1 MAMTNSEDAPLS
13 VVAVSKALA
22 DWIGKLGMVWVEG
35 QLSEVRLRPGSQI
48 VFMRLRDVQS
58 EASVSLV
65 ATSAM
70 VGAMSPPLAEGAQV
84 VVLASVEYWSKRGDL
99 HLRAR
104 QLRAVGLGELLAR
117 LEQLRRL
124 LDAEGVFAPERKR
137 PLPFLPRR
145 VGLICGRNSE
155 AERDVTVNA
164 RRRWPAVEFAIRE
177 VPVQGAGAVSA
188 VTAALAELDAQPEVD
203 VIIITR
209 GGGSVEDLLP
219 FSNEALVRAAAAAR
233 TPIVSAIGHER
244 DRPLLDDVADVR
256 ASTPTDAARRVVP
269 DWSEE
274 VARVTN
280 ARAAIRAALGA
291 RVAAEQRTV
300 DQLRRTG
307 ALQAASERL
316 NRETDAVLRL
326 RVEGRRALA
335 DRLGTSQATV
345 QALRGR
351 LHALSP
357 AATLERGYAIV
368 TTASGTVATAPSD
381 IAHGARF
388 TVRLRDGAFTGQ
400 RLDAT
405 SEETP

>member
-1 MAMTNSEDAPLS
+1 MAMPNSEDSPLS
-13 VVAVSKALA
+13 VVAVSKAMA
-22 DWIGKLGMVWVEG
+22 DWIAKLGTVWVEG
-35 QLSEVRLRPGSQI
+35 QLSEVRLRPGAHL

-58 EASVSLV
+58 DASVSLV
-65 ATSAM
+65 APASM
-70 VGAMSPPLAEGAQV
+70 VTTMSPPLSEGAQV
-84 VVLASVEYWSKRGDL
+84 VVLASVEYWTKRGDL

-124 LDAEGVFAPERKR
+124 LDAEGLFAAGRKQ

-164 RRRWPAVEFAIRE
+164 RRRWPTVEFALRE
-177 VPVQGAGAVSA
+177 VPVQGAAAVSA
-188 VTAALAELDAQPEVD
+188 VTGALAELDADPEVD

-219 FSNEALVRAAAAAR
+219 FSNEALVRAAAQAR

-244 DRPLLDDVADVR
+244 DRPLLDDVADLR

-269 DWSEE
+269 DWIEE
-274 VARVTN
+274 NARVAA
-280 ARAAIRAALGA
+280 ARAALRGAVGA
-291 RVAAEQRTV
+291 RLAAEQRTV

-307 ALQAASERL
+307 AMQAAGERL
-316 NRETDAVLRL
+316 TREAEGITRL
-326 RVEGRRALA
+326 RIDARRALA
-335 DRLGTSQATV
+335 DQLGAAQSGVATLRERL
-345 QALRGR
+345 R
-351 LHALSP
+351 ALSP

-368 TTASGTVATAPSD
+368 TDPQGSVAMAPTD
-381 IAHGARF
+381 IPPGSTF
-388 TVRLRDGAFTGQ
+388 TVRLRDGAFVGR
-400 RLDAT
+400 RLNVPN
-405 SEETP
+405 EES

>member
-1 MAMTNSEDAPLS
+1 MANSEDAPLS

-22 DWIGKLGMVWVEG
+22 DWIGKLGTVWVEG
-35 QLSEVRLRPGSQI
+35 QLSEVRRRPGAQV

-58 EASVSLV
+58 DASVSLV
-65 ATSAM
+65 AQSSM
-70 VGAMSPPLAEGAQV
+70 VNAMSPPLADGAQV
-84 VVLASVEYWSKRGDL
+84 VVLASVEYWTKRGDV

-117 LEQLRRL
+117 LEHLRRM
-124 LDAEGVFAPERKR
+124 LDAEGLFAPARKR

-177 VPVQGAGAVSA
+177 VPVQGSAAVSA
-188 VTAALAELDAQPEVD
+188 VTAALADLDAEPEVD

-244 DRPLLDDVADVR
+244 DRPLLDDVADLR

-269 DWSEE
+269 DWAEE
-274 VARVTN
+274 AARVGA
-280 ARAAIRAALGA
+280 ARSTMRTALTA
-291 RVAAEQRTV
+291 RLAAEQRNL

-307 ALQAASERL
+307 ALQAAGERL
-316 NRETDAVLRL
+316 TREGEGIARLRL
-326 RVEGRRALA
+326 DGRRALA
-335 DRLGTSQATV
+335 DRLSASQSGIET
-345 QALRGR
+345 LRQR
-351 LHALSP
+351 LRALSP

-368 TTASGTVATAPSD
+368 TNPRGSVALAPDDIPPGSD
-381 IAHGARF
+381 F
-388 TVRLRDGAFTGQ
+388 TVRLRDGSFVG
-400 RLDAT
+400 RRVDAT
-405 SEETP
+405 KEEN